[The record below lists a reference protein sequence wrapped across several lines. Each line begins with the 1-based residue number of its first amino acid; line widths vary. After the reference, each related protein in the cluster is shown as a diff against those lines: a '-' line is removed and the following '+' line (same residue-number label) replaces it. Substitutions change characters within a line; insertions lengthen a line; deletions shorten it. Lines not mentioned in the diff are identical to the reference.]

1 MTREEYEQILSGDPD
16 EITLTDAD
24 ILEWLDGVVDALN
37 TVRHNS
43 YELQYGKF
51 KEADGEY
58 EHAITPCM
66 AATDEYK
73 TYHIYGGI
81 KRLAEIAGES
91 LSVEYIENTGKYE
104 HYFTY
109 KGVRLFQLS
118 ESEDKGSLR

>member
-1 MTREEYEQILSGDPD
+1 MTREEYEKISNGDPD
-16 EITLTDAD
+16 EIILTDAD
-24 ILEWLDGVVDALN
+24 ILEWLDGIVDALN

-91 LSVEYIENTGKYE
+91 LSVEYTESTGKYK

-118 ESEDKGSLR
+118 ESEDKGGLR